1 MKFTHLSLLAATSL
15 AICLPA
21 HAKLGAGPTWGASSS
36 SNSTSTQ
43 SIRRMSAISTP
54 YTVNESTLTGGT
66 VVREYI
72 GQSGTVFAVVWQG
85 AHVPDLSALLGDSF
99 PTYVQS
105 LNQLHASQGTAL
117 GPADVERSDLVVQ
130 SGGHMGAYVGRA
142 WLPSALPAGVST
154 DDIQ

>member
-1 MKFTHLSLLAATSL
+1 MKAKYLYMVAASL
-15 AICLPA
+15 AICVPA
-21 HAKLGAGPTWGASSS
+21 YAKLGAAPTWGEATGSG
-36 SNSTSTQ
+36 STSTQ
-43 SIRRMSAISTP
+43 VLRRMSAISTP

-72 GQSGTVFAVVWQG
+72 GHSGTVFAVAWQG

-99 PTYVQS
+99 PAFVQS
-105 LNQLHASQGTAL
+105 LSQLHASQGTAF
-117 GPADVERSDLVVQ
+117 GPADVERPDLVVQ

-142 WLPSALPAGVST
+142 WLPSALPAGVSS